1 MAASSL
7 RAWERFYERVVAR
20 GGNWPRALWFA
31 AVEDGL
37 AGALTE
43 GSRLLSEYRR
53 HVAEWNRLESEAAG
67 SHRNAQ
73 RVAQLEADIMRL
85 IGYANQTIRESAADA
100 DRQTEVTMVP
110 PLASRAGDRAWL
122 AAATVG
128 VMLLC
133 GVLLGATYYQNR
145 QTMQRLERDLAALH
159 QRLTEQAADQRA
171 ALELR
176 IGSVERM
183 RQDLDAAHGELQA
196 NVAQFNQVMSESVR
210 SITALGDST
219 LGDLARRWADQDGEV
234 QAALSGL
241 RERAAALD
249 QGLAAATE
257 GLQSVTHRLP
267 GLRSDM
273 DRLKGQVGTTRVD
286 FERVAE
292 QVETIKAQAP
302 EIALWLEGQRQ
313 GLAQTL
319 ESQRRSVDEVDVEIA
334 ALHGALDESRG
345 ELVNFGETIEAGLA
359 RARQQSAELEQ
370 AIAEVHATG
379 TQATDLVAALHGSAE
394 ATQGEAR
401 RRIDAILADLAAAA
415 DLAARRAE
423 EIMKRTE
430 TEGARRL
437 EAAAEQALASLIEA
451 REQRLAELSR
461 WAAATE
467 GGLAQTQAGVVA
479 GWRGMDEAVAARQS
493 DVLGNLD
500 RYAAI
505 LESRVQEL
513 LDALDVILVRSSG

>member
-20 GGNWPRALWFA
+20 GCNWPRALWFA

-43 GSRLLSEYRR
+43 SSRLLSEYRR

-73 RVAQLEADIMRL
+73 RVAQLEAEIMRL
-85 IGYANQTIRESAADA
+85 IGYANQTIRDSAADA
-100 DRQTEVTMVP
+100 DRQTELTRIP
-110 PLASRAGDRAWL
+110 PPAMRARDGAWL
-122 AAATVG
+122 ATTTVG
-128 VMLLC
+128 VTLLC
-133 GVLLGATYYQNR
+133 GLLLGATYYQNH
-145 QTMQRLERDLAALH
+145 QMMQRLERDLAALH

-183 RQDLDAAHGELQA
+183 GQDLDAVHGELRA
-196 NVAQFNQVMSESVR
+196 NVAQFNRVMSQSVR

-219 LGDLARRWADQDGEV
+219 LGDLARRWADQDGEI

-241 RERAAALD
+241 RDRAAALD
-249 QGLAAATE
+249 QGLDAATADLE
-257 GLQSVTHRLP
+257 SARLRLP

-273 DRLKGQVGTTRVD
+273 DRLAGEVGTTQVD
-286 FERVAE
+286 FERVAD

-319 ESQRRSVDEVDVEIA
+319 DDQRQSVDGIGFEIA

-345 ELVNFGETIEAGLA
+345 GLQNFRETIEAGLA

-370 AIAEVHATG
+370 ALGEVRATG
-379 TQATDLVAALHGSAE
+379 TQAADLVAAIKGSAE
-394 ATQGEAR
+394 AAQGEAR
-401 RRIDAILADLAAAA
+401 RRIDAILADLAGAA
-415 DLAARRAE
+415 DLAAGRGE

-430 TEGARRL
+430 AEGARRL
-437 EAAAEQALASLIEA
+437 EAAAEQALARLAEA

-461 WAAATE
+461 WAAATQGE
-467 GGLAQTQAGVVA
+467 LAQTQAGVVA

-493 DVLGNLD
+493 DVLGDFD